1 MNWGRTVG
9 NTGIFKQALLKS
21 AAAELADAIVDVRVS
36 AVLNKKQL
44 HAAIRCSRLLT
55 PREEDAIKQIVA
67 DRLDAFSVIQVSF
80 FYGTE
85 GQDISD
91 TWKPLLLQRFLQAV
105 PALDLWKEKLILEQ
119 TQDAVVFSAPKECLL
134 FIRLQIQELER
145 ITCDIFSSP
154 RRVVL
159 EELDSPEEAMLPEK
173 AGNGAQEIN
182 GDKTAAAVKV
192 QIDSQARE
200 KARKKETVSPQV
212 LWGKAI
218 RAASVQIRELSEDS
232 GRVVVEGDLISI
244 NAKDVKDGTKVIL
257 LLGITDYTSS
267 IYSKLFMAKEEY
279 TELSRKVSVGS
290 RLRIRGLCEYDKFQR
305 EIVLRADDINLMP
318 KDAVKDCEPIKRV
331 ELHLHTQMSTM
342 DALTNVKDLM
352 KYLKQLGHSRVAV
365 TDHGVV
371 QAFPDAYSEGK
382 SQGIDV
388 IFGMEGYLVNDS
400 SGVSADETFVVFDL
414 ETTGLDPLRE
424 EIIEIGAIKIRQGA
438 ILDSFS
444 TFVNPKKRVPAE
456 ITKLTGI
463 TDDMVRNAPSLFEA
477 LGSFK
482 NFCQNACLVAHNASF
497 DMGFLQAKSLCSGL
511 SFQNIVVDTLE
522 IARRLLPELRS
533 HKLNTLAKHYGIDMG
548 SHHRAVDDAN
558 TAAQLLNVF
567 MQIYAGQGI
576 TALPGK
582 KECRETNRAG
592 TYHVVLLAKNQ
603 EGLQNLYEL
612 VSRAHLE
619 NFYYYPRIYR
629 SWLFAKREGLL
640 IGSACHQGELYK
652 AVLDHCSQEE
662 LDAIGAFYDYFE
674 IQPLGNSEF
683 LLREGKVKNKKEL
696 EDINRR
702 IVELGRKLNKPVV
715 ATGDVHFLKAQDSH
729 FRSILQFA
737 QDYEDYNDQAPLYYR
752 TTEEMLQEFS
762 YLGEE
767 TARYVVVEA
776 PNEIACKIESLR
788 PFPDGTFAPK
798 IEGAEDEIQSMAMAK
813 AKEVY
818 GDELPQTVKLRLE
831 KELNAIINHGYAVLY
846 VVAQKLV
853 KKSLD
858 GGYLVGSRGS
868 VGSSFVAWL
877 VGITEV
883 NALPPH
889 YVCPFCKRSV
899 FIEPDG
905 RCGVDL
911 PPKECECGQMMKKDG
926 YDIPFEV
933 FLGFK
938 GDKVPDIDLN
948 FSGEYQSS
956 VHKYVEELFGKDKVF
971 RAGTISTLQEKTAY
985 AYVMKYLEEKGIVAS
1000 RAEIDRL
1007 VKGCAGVKR
1016 TTGQHPGGMVIV
1028 PKDLDIYQFTPIQH
1042 PADNKTSGIV
1052 TTHFDFNSLH
1062 DRLVKLDI
1070 LGHDDPTAL
1079 RMLQDITGLDPK
1091 TIPQDDPDTMA
1102 IFRSCDTLGITPED
1116 IDCKMGTLGIPEF
1129 GTAFVR
1135 QMLLET
1141 LPTTMAELI
1150 RISGLS
1156 HGTDVWINNAQDI
1169 INEGLST
1176 LSNVICTR
1184 DDIMNTLIQN
1194 GVDSK
1199 TAFDTM
1205 EMVRK
1210 GKGLKPEMEAAMKA
1224 AKLPMWFIDSCKK
1237 IKYMFP
1243 KAHAAAYVMMAF
1255 RIAYYK
1261 VHYPAH
1267 FYATYFTVKG
1277 DDFDAL
1283 EMTKDRKSIIAQ
1295 IKFLQSK
1302 GKDLSAKEEGKLVL
1316 LEVIREM
1323 YARGIAFM
1331 PVDLY
1336 ESDME
1341 RFLINGSKLIP
1352 PLCTLPGVGK
1362 AALTGMVQA
1371 RGEGSFLSL
1380 EDLRIRGKA
1389 GKTLIDALQAAG
1401 CLDALPQ
1408 TSQISIFG

>member
-1 MNWGRTVG
+1 M
-9 NTGIFKQALLKS
+9 
-21 AAAELADAIVDVRVS
+21 AEAIADVRVS
-36 AVLNKKQL
+36 AVLAKKNIQVIIFC
-44 HAAIRCSRLLT
+44 IRMLT
-55 PREEDAIKQIVA
+55 SEEEDRLKQAVA
-67 DRLDAFSVIQVSF
+67 DRLNAFSGVQIR
-80 FYGTE
+80 
-85 GQDISD
+85 ISYSPEILD
-91 TWKPLLLQRFLQAV
+91 GAENWKPFLLQQFVQAI
-105 PALDLWKEKLILEQ
+105 PALDLWKERLELEQ
-119 TQDAVVFSAPKECLL
+119 TQGSIVLRVPQECRM
-134 FIRLQIQELER
+134 FLQHQMRELER
-145 ITCDIFSSP
+145 ITGETFGSDIRFSMSAKDGDGEEA
-154 RRVVL
+154 RQGETEKKLQETAR
-159 EELDSPEEAMLPEK
+159 EELASVSKTVSVPTQGRESEK
-173 AGNGAQEIN
+173 
-182 GDKTAAAVKV
+182 
-192 QIDSQARE
+192 
-200 KARKKETVSPQV
+200 KKETGYKVV
-212 LWGKAI
+212 WGKSI
-218 RAASVQIRELSEDS
+218 RAASVQIRELNEES
-232 GRVVVEGDLISI
+232 GRVVIDGEII
-244 NAKDVKDGTKVIL
+244 NINPKEVRDGSKVIL
-257 LLGITDYTSS
+257 LLGITDYSS
-267 IYSKLFMAKEEY
+267 SVYAKLFLTKEEY
-279 TELSRKVSVGS
+279 ASLSKQINVGD

-305 EIVLRADDINLMP
+305 EIVLRADDINLLP
-318 KDAVKDCEPIKRV
+318 KDAVKDNESKKRV
-331 ELHLHTQMSTM
+331 ELHLHTQMSSM
-342 DALTNVKDLM
+342 DALTNIKDLM
-352 KYLKQLGHSRVAV
+352 KYLKQLGHTRVAI

-371 QAFPDAYSEGK
+371 QAFPDAFSEGK
-382 SQGIDV
+382 SEGIDV

-400 SGVSADETFVVFDL
+400 SGVPVNDTFVVFDL
-414 ETTGLDPLRE
+414 ETTGLDPQKE
-424 EIIEIGAIKIRQGA
+424 EILEIGAVRVKEGQ
-438 ILDSFS
+438 ILDRYS
-444 TFVNPKKRVPAE
+444 TFVNPKKRIPGE

-463 TDDMVRNAPSLFEA
+463 TDEMVQNAPSAFEA
-477 LGSFK
+477 LSGFR
-482 NFCQNACLVAHNASF
+482 NFCQNTCLVAHNANF
-497 DMGFLQAKSLCSGL
+497 DMGFIHSKSIHAGL
-511 SFQNIVVDTLE
+511 SFSNIVVDTLE
-522 IARRLLPELRS
+522 LARKLLPELRS
-533 HKLNTLAKHYGIDMG
+533 HKLNSLAKHYAIDMG

-558 TAAQLLNVF
+558 TTACLLNEF
-567 MQIYAGQGI
+567 LQTYQNQGI
-576 TALPGK
+576 YEIPGK
-582 KECRETNRAG
+582 KVCRESNRAG
-592 TYHVVLLAKNQ
+592 THHVVLLAKNQ
-603 EGLQNLYEL
+603 VGLQNLYEL

-619 NFYYYPRIYR
+619 NFYYHPRIYR
-629 SWLFAKREGLL
+629 SWLSNKREGLY
-640 IGSACHQGELYK
+640 IGSACQQGELFG
-652 AVLDHCSQEE
+652 ALLDHCPEKELEE
-662 LDAIGAFYDYFE
+662 IGAFYDYFE
-674 IQPLGNSEF
+674 IQPVGNSEF
-683 LLREGKVKNKKEL
+683 LLREGKVKNRNEL
-696 EDINRR
+696 EDMNRR
-702 IVELGRKLNKPVV
+702 IVELGKKLQKPVA
-715 ATGDVHFLKAQDSH
+715 ATGDVHFLKAQDAY
-729 FRSILQFA
+729 FRSIIQFA
-737 QDYEDYNDQAPLYYR
+737 QEYDDYDNQAPLYYR
-752 TTEEMLQEFS
+752 TTEEMLKEFS

-776 PNEIACKIESLR
+776 PNEIADKMEPLR

-798 IEGAEDEIQSMAMAK
+798 IEGAEEEIQAMALAR

-818 GDELPQTVKLRLE
+818 GEVLPEVVQKRLD

-889 YVCPFCKRSV
+889 YVCNQCKRSV

-911 PPKECECGQMMKKDG
+911 PPEVCECGQPMKKDG

-985 AYVMKYLEEKGIVAS
+985 AYVMKYLEEKGMVAS
-1000 RAEIDRL
+1000 RAEVDRL

-1028 PKDLDIYQFTPIQH
+1028 PKDLDICQFTPIQH
-1042 PADNKTSGIV
+1042 PADNKSSGIV

-1070 LGHDDPTAL
+1070 LGHDDPTTL

-1102 IFRSCDTLGITPED
+1102 IFRSCKTLGVMPED
-1116 IDCKMGTLGIPEF
+1116 IDCKVGTLGIPEF

-1176 LSNVICTR
+1176 LSKVICTR
-1184 DDIMNTLIQN
+1184 DDIMNTLIQS

-1210 GKGLKPEMEAAMKA
+1210 GKGLKPNMEEAMNE
-1224 AKLPMWFIDSCKK
+1224 AKLPAWFINSCKK

-1261 VHYPAH
+1261 VHYPAY

-1283 EMTKDRKSIIAQ
+1283 EMTKDKKSINAQ
-1295 IKFLQSK
+1295 IKGLQSK
-1302 GKDLSAKEEGKLVL
+1302 GKDVSAKEEGKLVL
-1316 LEVIREM
+1316 LEIIREM
-1323 YARGIAFM
+1323 YARGITFM

-1341 RFLINGSKLIP
+1341 RFLIRGNILIP
-1352 PLCTLPGVGK
+1352 PLCKLPGVGK
-1362 AALTGMVQA
+1362 AALTGIVLA
-1371 RGEGSFLSL
+1371 REEGSFLSV

-1389 GKTLIDALQAAG
+1389 GKTLIEALQTAG
-1401 CLDALPQ
+1401 CLNDLPQ
-1408 TSQISIFG
+1408 TSQLSLFG